1 MSHYT
6 CFSFSVCTNQLAD
19 SEILCNE
26 GRQDFDLTTAGFAE
40 ATLGLCLS
48 ALVPCNSLHCSASM
62 QINDEDKNFQNR
74 R

>member
-6 CFSFSVCTNQLAD
+6 CHKFAVRTNQLAD

-40 ATLGLCLS
+40 AVLGLCLS
-48 ALVPCNSLHCSASM
+48 ALVPWNSLHCLASIL
-62 QINDEDKNFQNR
+62 INEEDKNFQN
-74 R
+74 